1 MPFGCKV
8 DKTSAPPSAAGAS
21 CKLESAEDQALAAE
35 LLNYRQLPEL
45 HLATAPG
52 SEAVWR
58 QMVRERRWWRRTSLC
73 ERVGHCVKTSV
84 SFLPMPG
91 DVRVC
96 VETPQVPAHGA
107 TDGYF
112 VLKSFSRAATC
123 SLLLEHGD
131 YFENELAFVRR
142 CLTRD
147 AQCVDIGANHGVYCL
162 HMAKTACEGGVWAFE
177 PASHTADLLETSKN
191 ANELDSLHVC
201 RAAVS
206 DASGTARFVIDAG
219 GSEYNHLLM
228 DASTEEK
235 ETELVK
241 LTTLDECVQQFSWTR
256 MDFIKIDAEVPTP
269 VFPCA
274 LRTLLFWHAHY
285 LDTLFV
291 AESLC

>member
-1 MPFGCKV
+1 M
-8 DKTSAPPSAAGAS
+8 
-21 CKLESAEDQALAAE
+21 LESAEDQALAME

-73 ERVGHCVKTSV
+73 KRVGHCVNTSV

-96 VETPQVPAHGA
+96 VETPEVPAHPCA
-107 TDGYF
+107 PQSTDGY
-112 VLKSFSRAATC
+112 LKRFSTRAVTC

-177 PASHTADLLETSKN
+177 PASHTADLLETSKS
-191 ANELDSLHVC
+191 ANVLDSLHVC

-206 DASGTARFVIDAG
+206 DASGTARFVIEAG
-219 GSEYNHLLM
+219 GSEYNHLLI
-228 DASTEEK
+228 DGSSEEK
-235 ETELVK
+235 DTELVK

-256 MDFIKIDAEVPTP
+256 MDFIKIDAEVHTP
-269 VFPCA
+269 VFS
-274 LRTLLFWHAHY
+274 LRTAHPVVFTC
-285 LDTLFV
+285 TLPRQFV
-291 AESLC
+291 CC